1 MQILSRIMARFH
13 NGKEDGSS
21 SEDVSTEE
29 SDKDDKMV
37 QKDDDVFAVQEDDVA
52 KGQGDKKAD
61 VQAWKE
67 ATPQKEQAVQ
77 GGAKAP
83 RQ

>member
-1 MQILSRIMARFH
+1 MARFH
-13 NGKEDGSS
+13 GGKEEGSS
-21 SEDVSTEE
+21 SEEDSTEE
-29 SDKDDKMV
+29 SNKDDEVV
-37 QKDDDVFAVQEDDVA
+37 QKYDKPAVQEDDVA

-67 ATPQKEQAVQ
+67 STPQKEQAVQ

-83 RQ
+83 GQ